1 MSNFINI
8 QEGGIPFP
16 SSPQTPPS
24 ITLIVNSEI
33 NELYAQTN
41 ILQEFVNVYTYS
53 LELEIYLYINE
64 EILFDYFEATI
75 EDSINITSKIIRKK
89 EGQIKYNDNLSSG
102 TPTIFVREDPDKK
115 NRYIINMG
123 SISPNERVIF
133 KTKFINFIKFYKNY
147 EFELFRNFPIFK
159 STNEI
164 YQNKYIKGSIFFK
177 MNHAILNINKNILLK
192 DLNITEEL
200 YLDKEYKNY
209 LINYEIED
217 LPIFESNYPKKTPCL
232 KISYG
237 LDINYPIIYSQ
248 ESSIVPD
255 EINYC
260 IRHRPEFDISNE
272 ETKNYPGFFIFLV
285 DQGHSMSIKSLKL
298 VSRAVKLFLQSLPEG
313 SYYQI
318 IGYDSQVIKL
328 DKEPKEYKLNNIN
341 KSLEIFDKIIFIWN
355 YSSII

>member
-133 KTKFINFIKFYKNY
+133 KTKFINFIKF
-147 EFELFRNFPIFK
+147 F
-159 STNEI
+159 
-164 YQNKYIKGSIFFK
+164 
-177 MNHAILNINKNILLK
+177 
-192 DLNITEEL
+192 
-200 YLDKEYKNY
+200 
-209 LINYEIED
+209 
-217 LPIFESNYPKKTPCL
+217 
-232 KISYG
+232 
-237 LDINYPIIYSQ
+237 
-248 ESSIVPD
+248 
-255 EINYC
+255 
-260 IRHRPEFDISNE
+260 
-272 ETKNYPGFFIFLV
+272 
-285 DQGHSMSIKSLKL
+285 
-298 VSRAVKLFLQSLPEG
+298 
-313 SYYQI
+313 
-318 IGYDSQVIKL
+318 
-328 DKEPKEYKLNNIN
+328 
-341 KSLEIFDKIIFIWN
+341 
-355 YSSII
+355 